1 VQQPVP
7 GSLRAPGLAFLH
19 LRGCFS
25 KEFWH
30 FEVNKLV
37 KGNRFM
43 TSINSS
49 GTFQRVLL
57 LGLVIGLLCLSARA
71 DLLEMVNGDHYSGR
85 VIGMTQTNLEFQSD
99 VQGLV
104 KIPRT
109 KVASISLRPVVKPA
123 AAATPGQL
131 GSPLVATTAAGSVS
145 NAPSD
150 AVVQQLR
157 QQGVDPKMMDQLQQQ
172 LLGTSS
178 PEATRMFNEMVGGLT
193 TGSSSIQD
201 IRAQAQ
207 KSLKDIQAAKKDMGS
222 DSADLLD
229 GYAAILQKFVNETE
243 TPTKPVGAKPNPAL
257 PAQAPLSTP

>member
-1 VQQPVP
+1 
-7 GSLRAPGLAFLH
+7 
-19 LRGCFS
+19 
-25 KEFWH
+25 
-30 FEVNKLV
+30 
-37 KGNRFM
+37 M
-43 TSINSS
+43 TSINSY
-49 GTFQRVLL
+49 GIFQRVLL
-57 LGLVIGLLCLSARA
+57 IGSSIGLLCLSAKA

-99 VQGLV
+99 IQGLV

-109 KVASISLRPVVKPA
+109 KVASISLRPVIKPA
-123 AAATPGQL
+123 VATATTGQL
-131 GSPLVATTAAGSVS
+131 GSPLVVKTAAGSVS

-243 TPTKPVGAKPNPAL
+243 TPTKPVVAKPNPAL
-257 PAQAPLSTP
+257 PSQATPSAP